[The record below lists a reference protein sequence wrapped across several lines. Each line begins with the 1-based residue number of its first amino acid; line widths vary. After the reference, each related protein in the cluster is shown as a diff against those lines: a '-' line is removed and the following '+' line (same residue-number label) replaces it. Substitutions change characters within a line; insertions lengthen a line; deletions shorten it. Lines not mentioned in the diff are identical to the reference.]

1 MNSRS
6 LHQMLR
12 SIIDFLIISLTDCK
26 IFLQDDLVNEEDR
39 INSPTEER
47 MADLTQRLEGSE
59 MEAQRMS
66 DALEQMTAQNAAL
79 ERDVQSLQNDNDRL
93 RGTNDALAAEKWE
106 LSAANADLQNRLQA
120 VSYMQ
125 VFKYLIYIMKSSKS
139 YIFTWHTIQIS

>member
-1 MNSRS
+1 
-6 LHQMLR
+6 
-12 SIIDFLIISLTDCK
+12 
-26 IFLQDDLVNEEDR
+26 
-39 INSPTEER
+39 

-59 MEAQRMS
+59 MEAQRLS

-106 LSAANADLQNRLQA
+106 LSAANADLQNRLQT

-125 VFKYLIYIMKSSKS
+125 VNIDSC
-139 YIFTWHTIQIS
+139 IFL

>member
-1 MNSRS
+1 
-6 LHQMLR
+6 
-12 SIIDFLIISLTDCK
+12 
-26 IFLQDDLVNEEDR
+26 
-39 INSPTEER
+39 

-59 MEAQRMS
+59 MEAQRLS

-106 LSAANADLQNRLQA
+106 LSAANADLQNRLQT

-125 VFKYLIYIMKSSKS
+125 VNIDSCIYSCRQLSPEKQIYCLHFKM
-139 YIFTWHTIQIS
+139 F

>member
-1 MNSRS
+1 
-6 LHQMLR
+6 
-12 SIIDFLIISLTDCK
+12 
-26 IFLQDDLVNEEDR
+26 
-39 INSPTEER
+39 

-59 MEAQRMS
+59 MEAQRLS

-106 LSAANADLQNRLQA
+106 LSAANADLQNRLQT

-125 VFKYLIYIMKSSKS
+125 VNTDS
-139 YIFTWHTIQIS
+139 

>member
-1 MNSRS
+1 
-6 LHQMLR
+6 
-12 SIIDFLIISLTDCK
+12 
-26 IFLQDDLVNEEDR
+26 
-39 INSPTEER
+39 

-59 MEAQRMS
+59 MEAQRLS

-106 LSAANADLQNRLQA
+106 LSAANADLQNRLQT

-125 VFKYLIYIMKSSKS
+125 VQLPS
-139 YIFTWHTIQIS
+139 Q

>member
-1 MNSRS
+1 
-6 LHQMLR
+6 
-12 SIIDFLIISLTDCK
+12 
-26 IFLQDDLVNEEDR
+26 
-39 INSPTEER
+39 

-59 MEAQRMS
+59 MEAQRLS

-106 LSAANADLQNRLQA
+106 LSAANADLQNRLQT

-125 VFKYLIYIMKSSKS
+125 VNIDSCIYSCRQLSPEKKI
-139 YIFTWHTIQIS
+139 YCLHF

>member
-1 MNSRS
+1 M
-6 LHQMLR
+6 
-12 SIIDFLIISLTDCK
+12 
-26 IFLQDDLVNEEDR
+26 VNEEDR

-59 MEAQRMS
+59 MDAQRMS

-79 ERDVQSLQNDNDRL
+79 ERDVQSLRNDNDRL

-125 VFKYLIYIMKSSKS
+125 VNYIYS
-139 YIFTWHTIQIS
+139 YGL

>member
-1 MNSRS
+1 
-6 LHQMLR
+6 
-12 SIIDFLIISLTDCK
+12 
-26 IFLQDDLVNEEDR
+26 
-39 INSPTEER
+39 

-59 MEAQRMS
+59 MEAQRLS

-106 LSAANADLQNRLQA
+106 LSAANADLQNRLQT

-125 VFKYLIYIMKSSKS
+125 VNIDSCTAT
-139 YIFTWHTIQIS
+139 FTINRHLGCL

>member
-1 MNSRS
+1 
-6 LHQMLR
+6 
-12 SIIDFLIISLTDCK
+12 
-26 IFLQDDLVNEEDR
+26 
-39 INSPTEER
+39 

-59 MEAQRMS
+59 MEAQRLS

-106 LSAANADLQNRLQA
+106 LSAANADLQNRLQT

-125 VFKYLIYIMKSSKS
+125 VNIDSLTYSCRQLSPEKTNILLAFQNVLRE
-139 YIFTWHTIQIS
+139 

>member
-1 MNSRS
+1 
-6 LHQMLR
+6 
-12 SIIDFLIISLTDCK
+12 
-26 IFLQDDLVNEEDR
+26 
-39 INSPTEER
+39 

-59 MEAQRMS
+59 MEAQRLS

-106 LSAANADLQNRLQA
+106 LSAANADLQNRLQT

-125 VFKYLIYIMKSSKS
+125 VNIDLCIYSCRPLAPEKTNILLA
-139 YIFTWHTIQIS
+139 FQNVLRE

>member
-1 MNSRS
+1 
-6 LHQMLR
+6 
-12 SIIDFLIISLTDCK
+12 
-26 IFLQDDLVNEEDR
+26 
-39 INSPTEER
+39 

-59 MEAQRMS
+59 MEAQRLS

-106 LSAANADLQNRLQA
+106 LSAANADLQNRLQT

-125 VFKYLIYIMKSSKS
+125 VNIDSCIYSCRQLSPEKTNILLA
-139 YIFTWHTIQIS
+139 FQNVLRE

>member
-1 MNSRS
+1 
-6 LHQMLR
+6 
-12 SIIDFLIISLTDCK
+12 
-26 IFLQDDLVNEEDR
+26 
-39 INSPTEER
+39 

-59 MEAQRMS
+59 MEAQRLS

-106 LSAANADLQNRLQA
+106 LSAANADLQNRLQT

-125 VFKYLIYIMKSSKS
+125 VNIDIYI
-139 YIFTWHTIQIS
+139 YL